1 MASSQPEA
9 LLDVVEGMGTVA
21 PETLLKAS
29 SSLARPI
36 LLFCQWTQEA
46 EVVGRF
52 NQFYAEHA
60 PAFAASDGEE
70 EQDHVCYSIFRKYEE
85 FFSSEL
91 ESFLEESKEVELS
104 DFSAAVEDILSS
116 RRDKR
121 MDQENDEDLNELL
134 IDFALASL
142 SYESFQ
148 SLMRGYSARLK
159 EAAEALDDMG
169 LF

>member
-9 LLDVVEGMGTVA
+9 LDVVEGIGAVA

-29 SSLARPI
+29 FSLARPI

-70 EQDHVCYSIFRKYEE
+70 EQDHVCHSIFRKYEE
-85 FFSSEL
+85 FFSCEL
-91 ESFLEESKEVELS
+91 ESFLEESKEVEFAE
-104 DFSAAVEDILSS
+104 FSAAVENILSS

-121 MDQENDEDLNELL
+121 MNQENDEDQNELL
-134 IDFALASL
+134 LDLALASL

-148 SLMRGYSARLK
+148 SLMRGYSSRLK

>member
-52 NQFYAEHA
+52 NQFYVEHA
-60 PAFAASDGEE
+60 PAFSASDGEE

-91 ESFLEESKEVELS
+91 ESFLEERELIYLMPNS
-104 DFSAAVEDILSS
+104 QPDVVRNEGQDNPTSS
-116 RRDKR
+116 
-121 MDQENDEDLNELL
+121 DQESRKSKKWTIPAVIVAIIIAIGIIYKL
-134 IDFALASL
+134 IKAVF
-142 SYESFQ
+142 
-148 SLMRGYSARLK
+148 K
-159 EAAEALDDMG
+159 
-169 LF
+169 